1 MKVLLI
7 GSGGREHALAWKLA
21 QSPLLTQL
29 YVAPGNPGMENIA
42 QLIPLKVNAIKKIVD
57 YAVQEKIDLVVVGP
71 EEPLQLG
78 LANRLEESGI
88 PCFGPKSMSAQ
99 LESSKIFAKD
109 FMTRHGIP
117 TAAYRAFFSTGEARK
132 YAETLTGP
140 SVVKADGL
148 AQGKGVVVAADRK
161 EALEALNEM
170 ESGRFGGAGSC
181 VVIEEMLTGEEV
193 SLLTFSDG
201 ENLFPMLPVQ
211 DHKRAGEGDTGPN
224 TGGMGTYTPV
234 SIFTPDIAQAV
245 ENSIIRPLLKGLREE
260 NMDYRGCLYIGL
272 MLTPDGPKVIEF
284 NARFGDPETQVLM
297 PMLKSDLLDIAY
309 SCAKG
314 KLAYKPEW
322 RGGNAVCVVMASE
335 GYPGSYPTGRAIH
348 EDAVPAGLAG
358 ASWVFHAGTARGPE
372 EKNGELITSGGRV
385 LGITAYGE
393 NIDRA
398 LERAYARAA
407 LVRFE
412 GGFFR
417 RDIAYREIAR
427 RG

>member
-1 MKVLLI
+1 MNVLLI

-42 QLIPLKVNAIKKIVD
+42 RLIPLKVNDIKKIVD

-78 LANRLEESGI
+78 LADRLEESGI

-322 RGGNAVCVVMASE
+322 RDGNAVCVVMASE
-335 GYPGSYPTGRAIH
+335 GYPGSYSTGRAIH